1 MNRNMASSAR
11 MPAVFFGHGS
21 PMNALEQNRYTETW
35 RRIGAS
41 LPEPKA
47 ILCVSAHWMTR
58 GTAVTAMDKPR
69 TIHDF
74 GGFPQ
79 ELFEVQYPAPGSL
92 HLAARV
98 RELLAPVDVQQDQSW
113 GLDHG
118 TWSVLAHVYPDA
130 NLPVVQ
136 LSLDA
141 SQPPRYH
148 YDLGARLAPLRDEGV
163 LIVGSGNVV
172 HNLGR
177 MQWAEDAR
185 PYDWATRFN
194 ETVRAHI
201 AAREHQALIDYPSL
215 GETANATSHVAGRTS
230 EASRASSS
238 SRGPA
243 DVQDAQMPRRPGMAG
258 NGLDPIGED
267 ARLSV
272 PTPEHYLPLL
282 YILAQQR
289 QDEAVSLP
297 VDGIEYGSIGM
308 LSVAVGL

>member
-1 MNRNMASSAR
+1 MATAPVR

-41 LPEPKA
+41 IPKPKA

-79 ELFEVQYPAPGSL
+79 ELFEIQYPAPGSPP
-92 HLAARV
+92 LAARV
-98 RELLAPVDVQQDQSW
+98 RELLAPVDVRLDQSW

-118 TWSVLAHVYPDA
+118 TWSVLAHVFPDA
-130 NLPVVQ
+130 NVPIVQ

-141 SQPPRYH
+141 NQPPRYH
-148 YDLGARLAPLRDEGV
+148 YELGARLAPLRDEGV

-177 MQWAEDAR
+177 IQWAEDAK
-185 PYDWATRFN
+185 PYDWAVRFN
-194 ETVRAHI
+194 ETVRAHL
-201 AAREHQALIDYPSL
+201 AAREHQALIDCLSL
-215 GETANATSHVAGRTS
+215 GS
-230 EASRASSS
+230 
-238 SRGPA
+238 
-243 DVQDAQMPRRPGMAG
+243 
-258 NGLDPIGED
+258 D

-282 YILAQQR
+282 YVIATQGKN
-289 QDEAVSLP
+289 ETESLP
-297 VDGIEYGSIGM
+297 VDGIELGSIGM
-308 LSVAVGL
+308 LTAIVGPQAG

>member
-1 MNRNMASSAR
+1 MSAAAAR

-21 PMNALEQNRYTETW
+21 PMNTLERNRYTDAWCRLGET
-35 RRIGAS
+35 
-41 LPEPKA
+41 LPQPKA
-47 ILCVSAHWMTR
+47 ILAVSAHWMTR
-58 GTAVTAMDKPR
+58 GTAVTAMDNPR

-79 ELFEVQYPAPGSL
+79 ELFEVQYPTPGSPA
-92 HLAARV
+92 LAARV
-98 RELLAPVDVQQDQSW
+98 QELLAPVEVQQDQDW

-130 NLPVVQ
+130 SAPVVQ

-177 MQWAEDAR
+177 IQWAEDAR

-194 ETVRAHI
+194 EKVCSHL
-201 AAREHQALIDYPSL
+201 AAREHQSLIDYPSL
-215 GETANATSHVAGRTS
+215 G
-230 EASRASSS
+230 
-238 SRGPA
+238 
-243 DVQDAQMPRRPGMAG
+243 D
-258 NGLDPIGED
+258 D

-282 YILAQQR
+282 YILAQQG
-289 QDEAVSLP
+289 QNEALSLP

-308 LSVAVGL
+308 LTVAVGL